1 MKVSRRWRRFMRTVR
16 LPFEWIGI
24 LAGVAVFA
32 VLPRR
37 AMLRLCDFL
46 SAAMYRLDRRGRKYA
61 LANLRVITG
70 DYPVEQRYWPPSLA
84 YTPTRA
90 EELIIRRSYRNM
102 ARSVGHAFWTC
113 FKARA
118 RVAKAGEL
126 DERARRFLSE
136 NRPAVTVSGHI
147 GCWEILSQL
156 AYLHGHRMMSVAKNI
171 GTSGMTDLLMKAR
184 TSIGQEIV
192 RADGAFR
199 QLMDGVRSGK
209 SLGLLVDQ
217 VVSPKDGGVWVRF
230 FGRPHPVSA
239 APAFFAAKGRVP
251 IAVAWSRPLR
261 DGRYRCEIVDLI
273 PCDEARDMWDTTQ
286 RCLRD
291 LERVIRRHPSCWV
304 LNYNCFRKR
313 PTSEDLATLEDR
325 ERKAGSK

>member
-192 RADGAFR
+192 RADG
-199 QLMDGVRSGK
+199 GK
-209 SLGLLVDQ
+209 SQGRRRVGALFRPSPSGICRTCILRRERQSADCRR
-217 VVSPKDGGVWVRF
+217 VVA
-230 FGRPHPVSA
+230 SA
-239 APAFFAAKGRVP
+239 ARRTVP
-251 IAVAWSRPLR
+251 VR
-261 DGRYRCEIVDLI
+261 DCRSYSV
-273 PCDEARDMWDTTQ
+273 
-286 RCLRD
+286 
-291 LERVIRRHPSCWV
+291 RRG
-304 LNYNCFRKR
+304 
-313 PTSEDLATLEDR
+313 A
-325 ERKAGSK
+325 